1 MGKYFTIKELC
12 DSDNAVELNIHNLPS
27 TENVRNMNKLI
38 EAVLDPLREKWG
50 KPIYVNSGFR
60 NLALNKAVGGSKTS
74 HHLCKNG
81 YAAADIT
88 TASVNDN
95 KKLFELIKSMDLPIC
110 QCIDEYNYSWI
121 HVSYNPNDI
130 RKQYLHED

>member
-12 DSDNAVELNIHNLPS
+12 DSAKAIELNIQNIPS

-50 KPIYVNSGFR
+50 KPIHVTSGFR
-60 NLALNKAVGGSKTS
+60 NSALNKAVGGVNNS

-81 YAAADIT
+81 YAAADIDT
-88 TASVNDN
+88 YSNDDN
-95 KKLFELIKSMDLPIC
+95 KLLFELIKELDLPVC
-110 QCIDEYNYSWI
+110 QCIDEYNYSWV

-130 RKQYLHED
+130 RKQYLHKK

>member
-12 DSDNAVELNIHNLPS
+12 DSAKAIELNIQNIPS
-27 TENVRNMNKLI
+27 TENVRSMNKLI

-50 KPIYVNSGFR
+50 KPIYVTSGFR
-60 NLALNKAVGGSKTS
+60 NSALNQAVGGVSNS

-81 YAAADIT
+81 YAAADIDT
-88 TASVNDN
+88 YSNSDN
-95 KKLFELIKSMDLPIC
+95 KLLFELIKSLDLPVC
-110 QCIDEYNYSWI
+110 QCIDEYNYSWV

-130 RKQYLHED
+130 RKQYLHKK

>member
-12 DSDNAVELNIHNLPS
+12 YSAKAIELDIQNIPS

-38 EAVLDPLREKWG
+38 EAVLDPLREEWG
-50 KPIYVNSGFR
+50 RPIYVTSGFR
-60 NLALNKAVGGSKTS
+60 NFALNKAVGGVNNS

-81 YAAADIT
+81 YAAADIVT
-88 TASVNDN
+88 NSTNDN
-95 KKLFELIKSMDLPIC
+95 KRLFELIKSLDLPVC
-110 QCIDEYNYSWI
+110 QCIDEYNYSWV

-130 RKQYLHED
+130 RKQYLHKD